1 MNLRTSEFFGAI
13 SLVLSLAFLTPCS
26 DAADP
31 APTATVSAKDLAA
44 NLAALQDGASYIR
57 FRLEVKQPADT
68 TKISLQFQSK
78 ERRTKT
84 ATDLVYQVL
93 WPKERK
99 GEAVLLHKAGGT
111 PPTGSLY
118 LPPEKPK
125 PLNAPQMNG
134 AFFDSDLTY
143 EDLIENFFDW
153 DNQTIVGAEILNRVS
168 CLILE
173 SKPDKGELSTYAS
186 VRSWIDPRR
195 LVPMRVEKYLPS
207 GQIARRIET
216 TRVATDDKGRFIPAD
231 LTVRGSQ
238 ENSVTNL
245 DGSRIRH
252 DGAYSD
258 RDFSPEGLTEA
269 PAPPPASP

>member
-1 MNLRTSEFFGAI
+1 MNPRLSEFFGAI
-13 SLVLSLAFLTPCS
+13 TLALSLAFLTS
-26 DAADP
+26 YSGAADP
-31 APTATVSAKDLAA
+31 APTVTISAKDLAA
-44 NLAALQDGASYIR
+44 NLSSLQDGASYVR

-68 TKISLQFQSK
+68 TKISLQFQIK
-78 ERRTKT
+78 ERRTRT

-99 GEAVLLHKAGGT
+99 GEAILLHKAAGS
-111 PPTGSLY
+111 PPAGSLF
-118 LPPEKPK
+118 LPPDKPS
-125 PLNAPQMNG
+125 PLNASQMNE

-168 CLILE
+168 CIILE
-173 SKPDKGELSTYAS
+173 SKPGKSALSTYAS
-186 VRSWIDPRR
+186 VRSWIDSRR
-195 LVPMRVEKYLPS
+195 LVPLRVEKYLPS
-207 GQIARRIET
+207 GQMARRIET

-231 LTVRGSQ
+231 LTVRGSR

-252 DGAYSD
+252 DVAYSD
-258 RDFSPEGLTEA
+258 RDFSPEGLTEDL
-269 PAPPPASP
+269 APPPASP